1 MTKKKPDEMEQEL
14 AELTADLQRVR
25 ADFENYRKRIDSEK
39 QSAREFGQTEMVKK
53 LLPVIDDIDRAVNNI
68 PAELVENT
76 WVQGIGKLEKN
87 IDKSLAALN
96 LTRIQAKPGTSFN
109 PDLHHA
115 VQFDEDS
122 EGDQEVIAEQLQPG
136 YLLAG
141 KVLREAMVKVKKQ

>member
-1 MTKKKPDEMEQEL
+1 MTKKKPDETEQAL

-25 ADFENYRKRIDSEK
+25 ADFENYRKRIDTEK
-39 QSAREFGQTEMVKK
+39 QSAREFGQIEMVKK

-68 PAELVENT
+68 PAELSENT
-76 WVQGIGKLEKN
+76 WVQGIAKLEKN
-87 IDKSLAALN
+87 MDKSLSALN
-96 LTRIQAKPGTSFN
+96 LTKIPADPGTLFN

-122 EGDQEVIAEQLQPG
+122 DGDQEVIAEQLQPG